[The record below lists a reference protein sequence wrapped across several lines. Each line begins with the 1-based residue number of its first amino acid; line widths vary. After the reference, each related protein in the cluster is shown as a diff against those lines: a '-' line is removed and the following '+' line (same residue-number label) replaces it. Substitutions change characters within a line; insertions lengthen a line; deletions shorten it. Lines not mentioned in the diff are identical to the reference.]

1 MKWTFESLL
10 LVTALMVSVLPVKAQ
25 EELTPKEK
33 GIYIYGNVLGTGSTL
48 CEAVANNQMTR
59 DFARRYFSSVTTELA
74 KEPDTQNFLS
84 AIEQASS
91 EIANSCEDVFK

>member
-1 MKWTFESLL
+1 
-10 LVTALMVSVLPVKAQ
+10 MVFALPVKAQ

-74 KEPDTQNFLS
+74 KAPEFKDVVS

-91 EIANSCEDVFK
+91 DIANGCEDVFK

>member
-1 MKWTFESLL
+1 
-10 LVTALMVSVLPVKAQ
+10 MVFALPVKAQ

-74 KEPDTQNFLS
+74 KAPEFKDVVS

-91 EIANSCEDVFK
+91 DIANSCEDVFK

>member
-1 MKWTFESLL
+1 MKAILL
-10 LVTALMVSVLPVKAQ
+10 ATALMVSVLPVKAE

-59 DFARRYFSSVTTELA
+59 DFARRYFSSVTAELA
-74 KEPDTQNFLS
+74 NAPEFKDVVS

-91 EIANSCEDVFK
+91 DIANSCEDVFK